1 MKAKF
6 MFALGLVSLLALQA
20 YGQEDGAEE
29 ATEPSPVD
37 PNTPFEMAECL
48 GLDPSEW
55 RYPEDKSTATEKNAY
70 YSDMMKAEQYQE
82 SLQALR
88 WFFTNA
94 PDFKPSIYIN
104 GAKIYEALGNAESDE
119 DLKKAYYDSVL
130 WCFDQRIRI
139 WCDEDGKLHDY
150 KAFYNFKFNYRDGQQ
165 YPQIYEMYWNVLK
178 LRGVNMENINL
189 VPFMTTVTRLYDP
202 INFVEATDVLR
213 VYDELTKVIEYKAGN
228 GTLSPDKVQEYQGKI
243 DGLLA
248 GSVPMDATFIEENFC
263 AKFSETSDLNL
274 AKKIVA
280 YSLSNKATDNACFVP
295 AAKVVFANDPTD
307 AMARTIADKHL
318 GKQEYDSAVV
328 WYEKAIAL
336 MEDNIRK
343 SELYYSIA
351 NINRTKGLFSSA
363 RSAALKGIEED
374 PTNNKNFLMI
384 GDLYVSSFATCKKG
398 SNIVHDRAVYIAAY
412 NWYRKVGDN
421 ARMASARAQFPSKEE
436 IFQYN
441 MEEGQ
446 SYTVGCWVN
455 ETVSIMARN

>member
-1 MKAKF
+1 MKAKL
-6 MFALGLVSLLALQA
+6 MFTLGLVSLLALQV
-20 YGQEDGAEE
+20 YGQEDG
-29 ATEPSPVD
+29 TEPAPANPD
-37 PNTPFEMAECL
+37 TPFEMPECL
-48 GLDPSEW
+48 GLDPTEW

-70 YSDMMKAEQYQE
+70 YSDMLKAEQYQE

-88 WFFTNA
+88 WFFNNA

-104 GAKIYEALGNAESDE
+104 GGKIYEALGNAAQDAE
-119 DLKKAYYDSVL
+119 LKKAYYDSVL
-130 WCFDQRIRI
+130 WCYDQRIRI

-150 KAFYNFKFNYRDGQQ
+150 KAFYNFKFNYRDGSQ

-178 LRGVNMENINL
+178 LNGVNMKDLNI

-213 VYDELTKVIEYKAGN
+213 VYDELTKVIEHQAAN
-228 GTLSPDKVQEYQGKI
+228 GLSPEKVKEYQGKI

-248 GSVPMDATFIEENFC
+248 GSVPMDAAFIEENFC
-263 AKFSETSDLNL
+263 AKFAEAGDDLNL

-280 YSLSNKATDNACFVP
+280 YSLSNKATDNACFVE

-318 GKQEYDSAVV
+318 GKQEYDSAIA
-328 WYEKAIAL
+328 WYENAIAL

-374 PTNNKNFLMI
+374 PTNTKNFLMI
-384 GDLYVSSFATCKKG
+384 GDLYQQSFQTCKKG
-398 SNIVHDRAVYIAAY
+398 TNIVHDRAVYIAAY
-412 NWYRKVGDN
+412 NWYRKAGDN

-441 MEEGQ
+441 MTEGQ
-446 SYTVGCWVN
+446 SYTVGCWVG